1 MRNIDKKGHRV
12 RIRLKATVCDSDSI
26 FYIWGTVQ
34 LCLEK
39 DQLEKIQRI
48 LKVHFSGLEV
58 DAYGSRVTGV
68 ELTPDSALDIVV
80 LSPKPISFEEMVSVE
95 KAFADSGLP
104 FRVDIVDWAKLT
116 ENMQKNIK
124 KEHIVIQEAN
134 VSETR

>member
-1 MRNIDKKGHRV
+1 M
-12 RIRLKATVCDSDSI
+12 
-26 FYIWGTVQ
+26 Q

-80 LSPKPISFEEMVSVE
+80 LSPKPISFE
-95 KAFADSGLP
+95 
-104 FRVDIVDWAKLT
+104 
-116 ENMQKNIK
+116 
-124 KEHIVIQEAN
+124 
-134 VSETR
+134 

>member
-1 MRNIDKKGHRV
+1 M
-12 RIRLKATVCDSDSI
+12 
-26 FYIWGTVQ
+26 Q

-68 ELTPDSALDIVV
+68 ELSPDSALDIVV